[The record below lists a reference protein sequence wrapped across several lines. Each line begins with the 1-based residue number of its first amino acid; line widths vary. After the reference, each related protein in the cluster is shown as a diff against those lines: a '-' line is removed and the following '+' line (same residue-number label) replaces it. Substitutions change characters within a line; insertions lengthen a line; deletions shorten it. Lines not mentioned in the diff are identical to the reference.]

1 MLAPARQRTAAA
13 HFAASLILTTICD
26 NLPGVSTFSRRS
38 RFSSWDMKTASTS
51 QATGYDPVR
60 LIETY
65 QSGVWRY
72 LRALGCDAALA
83 EDLTQ
88 DTFLAVLQ
96 RPFQDIN
103 PAATA
108 VYLRKTAFN
117 LFISYRRR
125 AGKVTAVEDVEELDR
140 TWSEWAG
147 SDQGEALLDALRD
160 CLQGLTGRARMAL
173 EMRFRGD
180 NSRAQIAAAL
190 EITEHGAKNL
200 MQRAKQQLRE
210 CIDSKMKT

>member
-1 MLAPARQRTAAA
+1 
-13 HFAASLILTTICD
+13 
-26 NLPGVSTFSRRS
+26 
-38 RFSSWDMKTASTS
+38 MKTAPTS
-51 QATGYDPVR
+51 QAIGYDPVR

-65 QSGVWRY
+65 QAGVWRY

-117 LFISYRRR
+117 LFISHQRR
-125 AGKVTAVEDVEELDR
+125 AGKVTAVERVEELDR

-147 SDQGEALLDALRD
+147 NDQGEAALEALRD
-160 CLQGLTGRARMAL
+160 CLQVLTERARMAL
-173 EMRFRGD
+173 EMRFRSD
-180 NSRAQIAAAL
+180 SSRGEIAAAL
-190 EITEHGAKNL
+190 QITEHGAKNL

-210 CIDSKMKT
+210 CIDSKLKSD